1 MLENTNTESS
11 IVSYSIKSVNL
22 DSIKVANKMDLIE
35 LEI

>member
-1 MLENTNTESS
+1 MLENTNMES